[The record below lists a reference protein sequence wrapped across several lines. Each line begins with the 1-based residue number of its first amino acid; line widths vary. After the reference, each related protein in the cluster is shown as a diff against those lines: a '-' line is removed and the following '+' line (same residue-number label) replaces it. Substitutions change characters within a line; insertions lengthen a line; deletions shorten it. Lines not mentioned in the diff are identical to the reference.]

1 MLRHRY
7 KVYWVAVDPGC
18 GIMLEILTQ
27 SALVHAEIV
36 GNITATSFTSKAAT
50 YAGLIDAAP
59 GESL

>member
-1 MLRHRY
+1 
-7 KVYWVAVDPGC
+7 
-18 GIMLEILTQ
+18 MLEILTQ